1 MFLSKRKHPR
11 FFCYFLFERKS
22 ISYFEL
28 SRLLVRDNLKHF
40 YSSLKLALHCVGID
54 IHLSHIALN
63 RCACNELALLVVL
76 LEHNATSLRQIDEH
90 GVALCSFLYA
100 ECQTTSALER
110 RAGILVEAIHSAEH
124 ISRLHLECKIL
135 RIDRVYHKLT
145 NSTPALLVRLQLAHA
160 HITSFYGIACA
171 IKKRILCRNL

>member
-1 MFLSKRKHPR
+1 MFPKQTEHPR

-100 ECQTTSALER
+100 ECRTTFALEEQGFSSKQYI
-110 RAGILVEAIHSAEH
+110 APNISAD
-124 ISRLHLECKIL
+124 STLNARFSGLTGFT
-135 RIDRVYHKLT
+135 T
-145 NSTPALLVRLQLAHA
+145 NSRTAHQLFL
-160 HITSFYGIACA
+160 SDC
-171 IKKRILCRNL
+171 NLRMRT